1 MIWLLPSERP
11 DVATHYLFLHPV
23 FGLYEPSRF
32 PLMISARKPLGWPSS
47 AASAASQ
54 SLSSITSVTRLDDG
68 FCGLVKCLFGFA
80 DWA

>member
-1 MIWLLPSERP
+1 
-11 DVATHYLFLHPV
+11 
-23 FGLYEPSRF
+23 
-32 PLMISARKPLGWPSS
+32 MISARKPLGWPSS